1 MNGQRSRKLLYF
13 TGLYLVSVPLTSAQD
28 TIGGNQGIQDSLL
41 EFINTIL
48 VFNIDSVQGVLLY
61 FLAPIAGFYFVQK
74 NMLSY
79 GFELFEERIDRQT
92 YGRTDDDIP
101 NGIKGLSIVTSFIT
115 VQMLGRVS
123 PGILFATALIS
134 ILLGALMQLGLLQEM
149 GGGGSSSSSGSSS
162 TGSSSGGSG
171 NTGGQGGG
179 QSQSGGSNVNWGQL
193 GQTAANFANN
203 VSQNQKKKQNQ
214 SIKDALSVF
223 SSGTD
228 IIDAIDHYPSDF
240 RNHVQRINNEK
251 KGDESDV
258 KSVEK
263 VLDRMEHIESEME
276 DLETRSADDMREANS
291 GNLDWGA
298 DSEIHD
304 KMNSWNNDM
313 RDQLRNL
320 KQELERVKKDEKN
333 SITPLRDQID
343 KSWENIQLYI
353 RIHKFAEKLPGGPR
367 KVANDNDLLNKLVNE
382 ARNRNLAGSRSASA
396 TKSQFKSKLENID
409 KWESQHKNIIND
421 FEKEVEDELKIKKTE
436 AEDLKQISSDDDKI
450 RGAAQTVK
458 SAIGQ
463 MQSSG
468 SLSNTGTPPW
478 TPDNVKNRM
487 NKFTSLG
494 KKIDDEVQDI
504 YNIAQSEGE
513 FENETLKKL
522 RELYN

>member
-149 GGGGSSSSSGSSS
+149 GGGGSSSSSSGSSS

-203 VSQNQKKKQNQ
+203 VSQNQKKKRNQ

-228 IIDAIDHYPSDF
+228 VISIIDQEPSDF
-240 RNHVQRINNEK
+240 RNHLTQIQNAER
-251 KGDESDV
+251 DEAENLNSLTNA
-258 KSVEK
+258 
-263 VLDRMEHIESEME
+263 LDRMKDIEKKMGNMQGYATE
-276 DLETRSADDMREANS
+276 DIQDSNDWPSSRLRNQFKGWDMSDTNIANMLRKTR
-291 GNLDWGA
+291 
-298 DSEIHD
+298 
-304 KMNSWNNDM
+304 NDLQ
-313 RDQLRNL
+313 RIKEDQKNISSTLQDQL
-320 KQELERVKKDEKN
+320 
-333 SITPLRDQID
+333 D
-343 KSWENIQLYI
+343 KSWEDIKAYI
-353 RIHKFAEKLPGGPR
+353 KIHEFSQKLPTNPE
-367 KVANDNDLLNKLVNE
+367 KVAKRDNLLSELAGE
-382 ARNRNLAGSRSASA
+382 ARNRNLANGRGQNQA
-396 TKSQFKSKLENID
+396 KRDFKSALEKLGQYESTHQTLLENF
-409 KWESQHKNIIND
+409 ESELTQ
-421 FEKEVEDELKIKKTE
+421 ELKISKNDGEELKRISNQDKAIIST
-436 AEDLKQISSDDDKI
+436 AENVDQLLSQISSGS
-450 RGAAQTVK
+450 GANPSQNEVE
-458 SAIGQ
+458 
-463 MQSSG
+463 
-468 SLSNTGTPPW
+468 
-478 TPDNVKNRM
+478 
-487 NKFTSLG
+487 NKLG
-494 KKIDDEVQDI
+494 IIKGLGEEIENEVQDI
-504 YNIAQSEGE
+504 YSVIESEGK
-513 FENETLKKL
+513 FENKSYERLKDL
-522 RELYN
+522 T